1 MHGNEQQRPS
11 RSEGR
16 SPNGGGDLGAAG
28 HDSERQCLEFCPI
41 CRTADVVRAT
51 MPAEFQEHWH
61 SVQRELLLAVR
72 SLVDHYLDHVEKER
86 RKVVHVED
94 IPIQ

>member
-1 MHGNEQQRPS
+1 MEDHEQQHPR

-28 HDSERQCLEFCPI
+28 HGSERQCLELCPI
-41 CRTADVVRAT
+41 CRSADVVRAT
-51 MPAEFQEHWH
+51 MPPEFQEHWQ
-61 SVQRELLLAVR
+61 SVQRDLLLAVR
-72 SLVDHYLDHVEKER
+72 SLVDHYLEHVEKDR
-86 RKVVHVED
+86 RRVVHVED